1 MPYVCI
7 KLPVGPADVVQRV
20 PRHISLTLKTLSSW
34 RAEGTQ
40 KSCLHQK
47 LGRTQIKVHPSFW
60 CKRPGG
66 LCTSLARRIG
76 GIDHCFRS
84 AHIIVLADVALP
96 FTKIFTLRVNRF
108 LHVNATHSQGSYF

>member
-1 MPYVCI
+1 MEKRPI
-7 KLPVGPADVVQRV
+7 
-20 PRHISLTLKTLSSW
+20 LSIIALRINKKPGEPFTHEFGALIW
-34 RAEGTQ
+34 
-40 KSCLHQK
+40 
-47 LGRTQIKVHPSFW
+47 VHLSFW

-66 LCTSLARRIG
+66 LRTSLARRIG
-76 GIDHCFRS
+76 GIDHCIRS